1 MDVMKGTTTV
11 GLICD
16 DAVILAT
23 DKRASLGNLVAD
35 KEAKKLYK
43 IDDYIAMTIAGSV
56 GDAQAIVRI
65 LTVESKLYKM
75 RTGRNISPLACATL
89 LSNILHSSRMFPL

>member
-35 KEAKKLYK
+35 KEAKN
-43 IDDYIAMTIAGSV
+43 YI
-56 GDAQAIVRI
+56 R
-65 LTVESKLYKM
+65 
-75 RTGRNISPLACATL
+75 
-89 LSNILHSSRMFPL
+89 